1 MPVASVRFRRRSDRL
16 WLLGALSLLALV
28 LLNTW
33 RVPISEK
40 LLPDAGLNRNLELA
54 QEALHK
60 GELSR
65 RDGRGAKELFESV
78 LAIDPDRIQ
87 AREGL
92 LAVRRAALARAETAL
107 RRRRLEEARSALALA
122 DALSAPQVQ
131 LQPLRAR
138 LQVLEEESVDIPA
151 LLARAAAP
159 EVGDEE
165 ALALLAQVLAIDAGN
180 ELALEGRHE
189 LFSEWLLQAEH
200 ELDAGHVEA
209 ARARIERVLAADPGH
224 VDLPPLR
231 ARLGELAAVREREA
245 ARQLE
250 RARTL
255 DARRA
260 ERTPGVAQSP
270 QARAA
275 QREAARLASDCFSAA
290 MAAGHPRRAQGCLAS
305 WLALDPT
312 GERSNAARA
321 ELAERWLAIAEERI
335 GASDWRAAREAL
347 TAARYWQPQNP
358 NLPALEAR
366 LQRALGGG

>member
-1 MPVASVRFRRRSDRL
+1 MPVASVRLRRRSDRL
-16 WLLGALSLLALV
+16 WLLGALCLLLLV

-40 LLPDAGLNRNLELA
+40 LLPDARLNRNLELA
-54 QEALHK
+54 QAALHK

-65 RDGRGAKELFESV
+65 SDGRGAKELFESV
-78 LAIDPDRIQ
+78 LAIDPDRIP

-92 LAVRRAALARAETAL
+92 LDVRKAALARADAAL

-131 LQPLRAR
+131 MQPLRAR
-138 LQVLEEESVDIPA
+138 LQALEEASVDVPA

-165 ALALLAQVLAIDAGN
+165 ALALLEQVLAIDAGN
-180 ELALEGRHE
+180 ALALEGRQE
-189 LFSEWLLQAEH
+189 LFAEWLLQAEH

-231 ARLGELAAVREREA
+231 ARLGELAAAREQETQQ
-245 ARQLE
+245 QLE
-250 RARTL
+250 RVRAL
-255 DARRA
+255 DARRP
-260 ERTPGVAQSP
+260 ERARGRAQSLE
-270 QARAA
+270 ALAA
-275 QREAARLASDCFSAA
+275 QREAARLAADCFAAA
-290 MAAGHPRRAQGCLAS
+290 MAAGHPRRAQACLVS
-305 WLALDPT
+305 WLALEPE

-335 GASDWRAAREAL
+335 GASDWKAAREAL
-347 TAARYWQPQNP
+347 VAARHWQPQNP
-358 NLPALEAR
+358 RLPALEAR